1 LILSVAEERES
12 QRTRDSF
19 NHEIYER
26 ERERERGRRI
36 IKVKNCCTLMA
47 VKTNRTSED

>member
-1 LILSVAEERES
+1 LQKREKARERETALTTKFM
-12 QRTRDSF
+12 R
-19 NHEIYER
+19 ER